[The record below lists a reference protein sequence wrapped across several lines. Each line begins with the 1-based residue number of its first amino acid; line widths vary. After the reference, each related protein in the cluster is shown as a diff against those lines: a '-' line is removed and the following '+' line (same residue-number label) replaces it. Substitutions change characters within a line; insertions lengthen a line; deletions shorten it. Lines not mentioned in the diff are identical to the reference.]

1 MSDQP
6 SETTI
11 AQGVFGTVTSKRV
24 VYYGAKTWFSGGSR
38 EDIPLKHVT
47 SVSLEVTRSV
57 LLGLFLVIIGVSLLA
72 APGAVGA
79 AKVVGASLLG
89 LAVLLLWGSPS
100 VKVNTA
106 GQDKKAARGLPWH
119 RGQATAF
126 VEAVRSQ
133 LFHE

>member
-24 VYYGAKTWFSGGSR
+24 VYYGAKTWFRGGSR

-47 SVSLEVTRSV
+47 SVSLAVTRSV
-57 LLGLFLVIIGVSLLA
+57 LLGLFLLIVGGVSLLA
-72 APGAVGA
+72 EPGAV
-79 AKVVGASLLG
+79 KVVGVILLG

-119 RGQATAF
+119 RGQATVF

>member
-6 SETTI
+6 SETII

-24 VYYGAKTWFSGGSR
+24 VYYGAKGWFSGGSR

-47 SVSLEVTRSV
+47 SVSLAVIRSV
-57 LLGLFLVIIGVSLLA
+57 LFGPFLLIVGASLLA
-72 APGAVGA
+72 APGAV
-79 AKVVGASLLG
+79 KVVGVTLLG

-106 GQDKKAARGLPWH
+106 GQDKKAARGLPWQ
-119 RGQATAF
+119 RRQATAF

-133 LFHE
+133 LFQE